1 MHIRYGYAIALA
13 CDQSTPAVLMLD
25 VHPDRR
31 GDLSQPDTMVVTGLL
46 DGGEIETEVYRD
58 AFGNIARRVVIPAGG
73 ARIVAAGTIHDSGF
87 AEAQPLSATAAAPE
101 VLPQDVLGYLTG
113 SRYCETDRLMSL
125 AWERFGEVPAGG
137 AQVQAVCDFVHGH
150 LRFDYLAA
158 RSTRT
163 AAEAYEERTGVCRD
177 FAHLALTLCRCLNI
191 PARYCTGYLGDI
203 GVPALPDPMDFSAW
217 FEVWLD
223 GEWHAFDARHNQP
236 RIGRIPI
243 ARGRDA
249 ADVPMINTF
258 GAHRL
263 LDFQV
268 VTEEVAGKRFPQSA
282 EDRRDHWQAMAD
294 IRRAG

>member
-31 GDLSQPDTMVVTGLL
+31 GELSQPDTMIVTGLL
-46 DGGEIETEVYRD
+46 DGQEIETEVYRD
-58 AFGNIARRVVIPAGG
+58 VFGNIARRVVIPAGG
-73 ARIVAAGTIHDSGF
+73 ARIAAAGTIHDSGF
-87 AEAQPLSATAAAPE
+87 PETQPLTAAASAPE
-101 VLPQDVLGYLTG
+101 DLPQDVLGYLTG

-125 AWERFGEVPAGG
+125 AWERFGAVPAGG
-137 AQVQAVCDFVHGH
+137 AQVQAVCDFVNGH

-163 AAEAYEERTGVCRD
+163 AAEAYDERTGVCRD
-177 FAHLALTLCRCLNI
+177 FAHLSLTLCRCLNI

-223 GEWHAFDARHNQP
+223 GGWHAFDARHNQP

-263 LDFQV
+263 LDFTV
-268 VTEEVAGKRFPQSA
+268 VTDEVQGKRFPQTA
-282 EDRRDHWQAMAD
+282 EDRRDHWQVMAGV
-294 IRRAG
+294 RRAG